1 MNLLRFKSPALIE
14 LVTPSANPGVFTSPL
29 TRDIKVVNAFGF
41 AGAAHEDSSF
51 QIFTVSQ
58 GVRQNISKQ
67 VPLRLNETSYINEID
82 TNWDECVESFDAM
95 DLRED
100 LLRGIY
106 AYGACGACAGA
117 GCCLACVLAPSL

>member
-14 LVTPSANPGVFTSPL
+14 LVTPSANPGTFTAPL

-51 QIFTVSQ
+51 QVFAVSQ
-58 GVRQNISKQ
+58 GMRQNISKQ

-82 TNWDECVESFDAM
+82 TNWLTLRVGWTLGVEVFGATQANIYIWAIPLPSAM
-95 DLRED
+95 R
-100 LLRGIY
+100 
-106 AYGACGACAGA
+106 
-117 GCCLACVLAPSL
+117 